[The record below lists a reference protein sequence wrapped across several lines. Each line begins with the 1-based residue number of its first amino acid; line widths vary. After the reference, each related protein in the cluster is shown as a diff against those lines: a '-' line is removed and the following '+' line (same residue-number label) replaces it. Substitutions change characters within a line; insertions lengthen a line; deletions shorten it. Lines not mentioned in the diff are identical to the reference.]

1 MSGFQNTRK
10 TTINT
15 NSHVS
20 KKSIIAVINNTTIV
34 TLNMIWNI
42 IEAPYFELDMEQY
55 SNS

>member
-42 IEAPYFELDMEQY
+42 IETPYFERDME
-55 SNS
+55 